1 MPRRSTHR
9 RSSSGRVLHL
19 QSSDDEH
26 LMDSLIRRGP
36 ITFVLVYSTSCPH
49 CTTYMPKWKEL
60 CGIKNKRANM
70 VSMEADTY
78 MGTQMSA
85 KKSVDG
91 VPTVLYVSPSG
102 SISEVE
108 TPRDTATMSTAV
120 ERGVSDTEAKRLNS
134 GSPVTTPQPQVRPPT
149 PYPTTSSYAS
159 SSPMPTTEVSSTL
172 SPLPGTPIS
181 SATMEQRLLQTGG
194 NPWAAFLMA
203 AQQAAPA
210 AALLG
215 AYTMVRK
222 PVRSS
227 GLGRPSRRRTHRKH
241 KHRRNM

>member
-1 MPRRSTHR
+1 M
-9 RSSSGRVLHL
+9 
-19 QSSDDEH
+19 
-26 LMDSLIRRGP
+26 I
-36 ITFVLVYSTSCPH
+36 
-49 CTTYMPKWKEL
+49 
-60 CGIKNKRANM
+60 
-70 VSMEADTY
+70 SMEADTY

-102 SISEVE
+102 AISEVSS
-108 TPRDTATMSTAV
+108 PRDTATMSTAV
-120 ERGVSDTEAKRLNS
+120 ERGISDTEAKQLNS
-134 GSPVTTPQPQVRPPT
+134 GSLTQRPPT
-149 PYPTTSSYAS
+149 PYPTTVPSPSYVS
-159 SSPMPTTEVSSTL
+159 SSPMPTTEAPNTL
-172 SPLPGTPIS
+172 HPLPGTPVS
-181 SATMEQRLLQTGG
+181 SATMEQRLLQTGGGCDGGCEIPIRQTGG

-215 AYTMVRK
+215 AYTMVKK

-241 KHRRNM
+241 KHHK